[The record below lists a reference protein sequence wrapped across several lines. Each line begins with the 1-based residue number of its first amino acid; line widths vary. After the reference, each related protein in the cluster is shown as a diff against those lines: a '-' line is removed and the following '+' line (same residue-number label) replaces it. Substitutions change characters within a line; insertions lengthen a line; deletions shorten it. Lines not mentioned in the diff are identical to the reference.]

1 MAGGGVGE
9 AMLIGAA
16 VGAGTGAGMSAIQKK
31 DPLEGAIVG
40 ALGGAA
46 TGGLGSALGS
56 GATSA
61 TQALGQEAV
70 KEGVTNVGT
79 NAVANSL
86 ATDATKAAALQGIPQ
101 SSVNTM
107 MQQSTQ
113 AALGN
118 APLNAASYLGPGGS
132 SIPGIGSATS
142 GGAPILS
149 SGQYSSYGTLLG
161 TSPQSGAALNAG
173 VTQPATGG
181 VSDAAKW
188 MAGGKGTGFAPSLTN
203 AQAYGAGAGGGIGGI
218 LSASSQGNQWAPEAE
233 TYSGPLSQFSYD
245 PRKYQAAG
253 YGRVGYAEGGITD
266 LDVGR
271 REAYTRGAT
280 EPVNMFAHGG
290 NVRRFAGGGINFI
303 RGLQPGGAMGD
314 MTADLYGAQV
324 EALPF
329 LKQIEPG
336 GFLGATTPGRLDY
349 EERKKREEEQAAQQA
364 MAARQGQIGVR
375 MARGGIADLG
385 GYSDGGRLT
394 RGPGDGM
401 SDSIPASI
409 GSRQP
414 ARLADGE
421 FVVPADVVSH
431 LGNGSTDAG
440 AKQLYSMMDKVRTA
454 RTGNKRQGR
463 EINPRKY
470 MPA

>member
-46 TGGLGSALGS
+46 TGGLGSQLGGAGSSLMQTTGQEAAKELSKEALNQGIQS
-56 GATSA
+56 TLASNAGQTATSA
-61 TQALGQEAV
+61 LTSSAPTAAQSGIGQ
-70 KEGVTNVGT
+70 
-79 NAVANSL
+79 
-86 ATDATKAAALQGIPQ
+86 
-101 SSVNTM
+101 M
-107 MQQSTQ
+107 MGQSTQ
-113 AALGN
+113 AAFSG
-118 APLNAASYLGPGGS
+118 APINAASYLGPGGS
-132 SIPGIGSATS
+132 SIPGIGGTALPTVATPAVT
-142 GGAPILS
+142 APA
-149 SGQYSSYGTLLG
+149 
-161 TSPQSGAALNAG
+161 SGAVG
-173 VTQPATGG
+173 GGGG
-181 VSDAAKW
+181 VADW
-188 MAGGKGTGFAPSLTN
+188 MAAGKGTGFAPSLTN

-218 LSASSQGNQWAPEAE
+218 LSAGAQGNQWAPEAE
-233 TYSGPLSQFSYD
+233 TYSGPLSQFNYD

-280 EPVNMFAHGG
+280 EPVTMFAS
-290 NVRRFAGGGINFI
+290 GGIS
-303 RGLQPGGAMGD
+303 
-314 MTADLYGAQV
+314 
-324 EALPF
+324 
-329 LKQIEPG
+329 
-336 GFLGATTPGRLDY
+336 
-349 EERKKREEEQAAQQA
+349 
-364 MAARQGQIGVR
+364 
-375 MARGGIADLG
+375 DLG
-385 GYSDGGRLT
+385 SYSDGGRLT

-401 SDSIPASI
+401 SDDIPARI
-409 GSRQP
+409 GARQP

-463 EINPRKY
+463 EISPRKY

>member
-61 TQALGQEAV
+61 VQSAATETAAQELGKEAL
-70 KEGVTNVGT
+70 N
-79 NAVANSL
+79 
-86 ATDATKAAALQGIPQ
+86 QGIQ
-101 SSVNTM
+101 STLASNAGQTATSALTSSAPTAAQSGIGQM
-107 MQQSTQ
+107 MGQSTQ
-113 AALGN
+113 AAFSG
-118 APLNAASYLGPGGS
+118 APINAASYLGPGGS

-181 VSDAAKW
+181 FSDAAKW

-218 LSASSQGNQWAPEAE
+218 LSAGAQGNQWAPEAE
-233 TYSGPLSQFSYD
+233 TYSGPLSQFNYD

-280 EPVNMFAHGG
+280 EPVTMFAS
-290 NVRRFAGGGINFI
+290 GGIS
-303 RGLQPGGAMGD
+303 
-314 MTADLYGAQV
+314 
-324 EALPF
+324 
-329 LKQIEPG
+329 
-336 GFLGATTPGRLDY
+336 
-349 EERKKREEEQAAQQA
+349 
-364 MAARQGQIGVR
+364 
-375 MARGGIADLG
+375 DLG
-385 GYSDGGRLT
+385 SYSDGGRLT

-401 SDSIPASI
+401 SDDIPARI
-409 GSRQP
+409 GARQP

-454 RTGNKRQGR
+454 RTGQKRQGR

-470 MPA
+470 MPV